1 MARVF
6 GVADLA
12 CGLGTEREENGR
24 QDRTIRWCFEP
35 KWEAGNLLL
44 LGTAEGIRPV
54 PTLLYAMAG
63 RQALVVLRFGLSL
76 VAYLVLAFLVAIVLQ
91 SLASWLFG

>member
-1 MARVF
+1 
-6 GVADLA
+6 
-12 CGLGTEREENGR
+12 
-24 QDRTIRWCFEP
+24 
-35 KWEAGNLLL
+35 
-44 LGTAEGIRPV
+44 
-54 PTLLYAMAG
+54 MAG